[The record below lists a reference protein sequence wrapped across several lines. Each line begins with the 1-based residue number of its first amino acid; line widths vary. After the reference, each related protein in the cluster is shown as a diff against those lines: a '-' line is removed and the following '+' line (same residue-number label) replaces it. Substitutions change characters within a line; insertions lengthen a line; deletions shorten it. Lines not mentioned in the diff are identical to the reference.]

1 MSQSVVAKQPNM
13 ALLENKRKELIQG
26 LANSKE
32 YVDLIPVDK
41 QESFKNNFLE
51 LATQDYLLSIVDVKE
66 LVRFT
71 AYITKVGLDI
81 APSSKEVYIIPFDT
95 KVNNQKVMLPQA
107 IIPLNGMQQLA
118 YQKGFFLIL
127 EAVYKFDDG
136 SSESESKLSR
146 AQQAMLQT
154 ANPKWIESHFI
165 GFDCILTDLKKELP
179 TQVKFVDLN
188 YIKAATKTIKDER
201 WKLQT
206 WRHKA
211 VRRAMGDF
219 MIPKDRKIDAFESIE
234 HLNDSVL
241 AQVDSC
247 SSEYLNLENENALKQ
262 LGITLTKANGV
273 AIASN
278 YHGKEKYLEE
288 FGFTKNGGS
297 WSISYIEDAVVTT
310 PAEPKQPETKTLP
323 PKPPQ
328 NQETPTT
335 ITPAKKLFDYLSNK
349 KMTKEQIGNFVSEVL
364 GLTKEDTVGIN
375 EVMSDLDALDGMIQ
389 EYKAEFKQESLFDQQ

>member
-1 MSQSVVAKQPNM
+1 MSQVTVKQPNM

-32 YVDLIPVDK
+32 HVDLIPVDK

-66 LVRFT
+66 LVRFAT
-71 AYITKVGLDI
+71 YITKVGLDI

>member
-1 MSQSVVAKQPNM
+1 MSQVTVKQPNM

-188 YIKAATKTIKDER
+188 YIKAATKTIKVDR

-211 VRRAMGDF
+211 VRRAYGDF
-219 MIPKDRKIDAFESIE
+219 MIPKDRKIDVFESIE
-234 HLNDSVL
+234 NLNDSIL
-241 AQVDSC
+241 AQADNSSC
-247 SSEYLNLENENALKQ
+247 EFLTLDNENALKQ
-262 LGITLTKANGV
+262 LGITLTKASGI

-375 EVMSDLDALDGMIQ
+375 EVMSDLDALDVLIQ

>member
-188 YIKAATKTIKDER
+188 YNKAATKTIKDER

-211 VRRAMGDF
+211 VRRAMGGF

-278 YHGKEKYLEE
+278 YHGKEKYLED
-288 FGFTKNGGS
+288 FGFCKNGGS

-310 PAEPKQPETKTLP
+310 PAEPKQQETKTLP
-323 PKPPQ
+323 PKPQ
-328 NQETPTT
+328 NKETPTT

-375 EVMSDLDALDGMIQ
+375 EVMSDLDALDQLAQ
-389 EYKAEFKQESLFDQQ
+389 EYKAEFKQESLFDQK

>member
-211 VRRAMGDF
+211 VRRAYGDF
-219 MIPKDRKIDAFESIE
+219 MIPKDRKIDVFESIE
-234 HLNDSVL
+234 NLNDSIL
-241 AQVDSC
+241 AQADNSSC
-247 SSEYLNLENENALKQ
+247 EFLTLDNENALKQ
-262 LGITLTKANGV
+262 LGVTLTKANGV

-323 PKPPQ
+323 PKPQ
-328 NQETPTT
+328 NKETPTT

-375 EVMSDLDALDGMIQ
+375 EVMSDLDALDQLAQ
-389 EYKAEFKQESLFDQQ
+389 EYKAEFKQESLFDQK

>member
-95 KVNNQKVMLPQA
+95 KVNTQKVMLPQA

-241 AQVDSC
+241 AQADNSSC
-247 SSEYLNLENENALKQ
+247 EYLTLDNENALKQ
-262 LGITLTKANGV
+262 LGVTLTKANGV

-310 PAEPKQPETKTLP
+310 PAEPKQQETKTLP
-323 PKPPQ
+323 PKPQ
-328 NQETPTT
+328 NKETPTT

-375 EVMSDLDALDGMIQ
+375 EVMSDLDALDQLAQ
-389 EYKAEFKQESLFDQQ
+389 EYKAEFKQESLFDQK

>member
-95 KVNNQKVMLPQA
+95 KVNAQKVMLPQA

-154 ANPKWIESHFI
+154 ANPKWIEGHFI

-310 PAEPKQPETKTLP
+310 PAEPKQQETKTLP
-323 PKPPQ
+323 PKPQ
-328 NQETPTT
+328 NKETPTT

-375 EVMSDLDALDGMIQ
+375 EVMSDLDALDQLAQ
-389 EYKAEFKQESLFDQQ
+389 EYKAEFKQESLFDQK

>member
-95 KVNNQKVMLPQA
+95 KVNTQKVMLPQA

-211 VRRAMGDF
+211 VRRAYGDF
-219 MIPKDRKIDAFESIE
+219 MIPKDRKIDVFESIE
-234 HLNDSVL
+234 NLNDSIL
-241 AQVDSC
+241 AQADNSSC
-247 SSEYLNLENENALKQ
+247 EFLTLDNENALKQ

-288 FGFTKNGGS
+288 FGFIKNGGS

-375 EVMSDLDALDGMIQ
+375 EVMSDLDALDQLAQ
-389 EYKAEFKQESLFDQQ
+389 EYKAEFKQESLFDQK

>member
-211 VRRAMGDF
+211 VRRAYGDF
-219 MIPKDRKIDAFESIE
+219 MIPKDRKIDVFESIE
-234 HLNDSVL
+234 NLNDSIL
-241 AQVDSC
+241 AQADNSSC
-247 SSEYLNLENENALKQ
+247 EFLTLDNENALKQ
-262 LGITLTKANGV
+262 LGVTLTKANGV

>member
-1 MSQSVVAKQPNM
+1 M

-32 YVDLIPVDK
+32 YVDLIAVDK

-118 YQKGFFLIL
+118 YQKGFFLLL

-154 ANPKWIESHFI
+154 ANPEWIESHFI

-188 YIKAATKTIKDER
+188 YIKAATKTIKDDR

-211 VRRAMGDF
+211 VRRAYGDF

-234 HLNDSVL
+234 NLNDSVL
-241 AQVDSC
+241 AQADH
-247 SSEYLNLENENALKQ
+247 SSYEFLTLDNENALRQ
-262 LGITLTKANGV
+262 LGVTLTKANGV

-278 YHGKEKYLEE
+278 YHGKEKYLAD
-288 FGFTKNGGS
+288 FGFYKNGGS

-310 PAEPKQPETKTLP
+310 PAEPKQQETKTLP
-323 PKPPQ
+323 PKPQ
-328 NQETPTT
+328 NKKTPTI

-375 EVMSDLDALDGMIQ
+375 EVMSDLDTLDGMVQ
-389 EYKAEFKQESLFDQQ
+389 EYKAEFKQESLFDQK

>member
-32 YVDLIPVDK
+32 HVDLIPVDK

-188 YIKAATKTIKDER
+188 YIKAATKTIKDDR

-211 VRRAMGDF
+211 VRRAYGDF
-219 MIPKDRKIDAFESIE
+219 MIPKDRKIDVFESIE
-234 HLNDSVL
+234 NLNDSIL
-241 AQVDSC
+241 AQADNSSC
-247 SSEYLNLENENALKQ
+247 EYLTLDNENALKQ
-262 LGITLTKANGV
+262 LGVTLTKANGV

-310 PAEPKQPETKTLP
+310 PAEPKQQETKTLP
-323 PKPPQ
+323 PKPQ
-328 NQETPTT
+328 NKETPTT

-375 EVMSDLDALDGMIQ
+375 EVMSDLDALDQLAQ
-389 EYKAEFKQESLFDQQ
+389 EYKAEFKQESLFDQK

>member
-211 VRRAMGDF
+211 VRRAYGDF
-219 MIPKDRKIDAFESIE
+219 MIPKDRKIDVFESIE
-234 HLNDSVL
+234 NLNDSIL
-241 AQVDSC
+241 AQADNSSC
-247 SSEYLNLENENALKQ
+247 EFLTLDNENALKQ

-310 PAEPKQPETKTLP
+310 PAEPKQQETKTLP
-323 PKPPQ
+323 PKPQ
-328 NQETPTT
+328 NKETPTT

-375 EVMSDLDALDGMIQ
+375 EVMSDLDALDQLAQ
-389 EYKAEFKQESLFDQQ
+389 EYKAEFKQESLFDQK

>member
-95 KVNNQKVMLPQA
+95 KVNTQKVMLPQA

-211 VRRAMGDF
+211 VRRAYGDF
-219 MIPKDRKIDAFESIE
+219 MIPKDRKIDVFESIE
-234 HLNDSVL
+234 NLNDSIL
-241 AQVDSC
+241 AQADNSSC
-247 SSEYLNLENENALKQ
+247 EYLNLENENALKQ
-262 LGITLTKANGV
+262 LGVTLTKANGV

-288 FGFTKNGGS
+288 FGFIKNGGS

-310 PAEPKQPETKTLP
+310 PAEPKQQETKTLP
-323 PKPPQ
+323 PKPQ
-328 NQETPTT
+328 NKETPTT

-375 EVMSDLDALDGMIQ
+375 EVMSDLDALDQLAQ
-389 EYKAEFKQESLFDQQ
+389 EYKAEFKQESLFDQK

>member
-211 VRRAMGDF
+211 VRRAYGDF
-219 MIPKDRKIDAFESIE
+219 MIPKDRKIDVFESIE
-234 HLNDSVL
+234 NLNDSIL
-241 AQVDSC
+241 AQADNSSC
-247 SSEYLNLENENALKQ
+247 EYLNLENENALKQ
-262 LGITLTKANGV
+262 LGVTLTKANGV

-278 YHGKEKYLEE
+278 YHGKEKYLED
-288 FGFTKNGGS
+288 FGFCKNGGS
-297 WSISYIEDAVVTT
+297 WSINYIEDAVVTT
-310 PAEPKQPETKTLP
+310 PAEPKQQETKTLP
-323 PKPPQ
+323 PKPQ
-328 NQETPTT
+328 NKETPTT

-375 EVMSDLDALDGMIQ
+375 EVMSDLDALDQLAQ
-389 EYKAEFKQESLFDQQ
+389 EYKAEFKQESLFDQK

>member
-95 KVNNQKVMLPQA
+95 KVNTQKVMLPQA

-219 MIPKDRKIDAFESIE
+219 MIPKDRKIDVFESIE
-234 HLNDSVL
+234 NLNDSIL
-241 AQVDSC
+241 AQADNSSC
-247 SSEYLNLENENALKQ
+247 EYLNLENENALKQ
-262 LGITLTKANGV
+262 LGVTLTKANGV

-310 PAEPKQPETKTLP
+310 PAEPKQQETKTLP
-323 PKPPQ
+323 PKPQ
-328 NQETPTT
+328 NKETPTT

-375 EVMSDLDALDGMIQ
+375 EVMSDLDALDQLAQ
-389 EYKAEFKQESLFDQQ
+389 EYKAEFKQESLFDQK

>member
-95 KVNNQKVMLPQA
+95 KVNTQKVMLPQA

-278 YHGKEKYLEE
+278 YHGKEKYLED
-288 FGFTKNGGS
+288 FGFCKNGGS
-297 WSISYIEDAVVTT
+297 WSINYIEDAVVTT
-310 PAEPKQPETKTLP
+310 PAEPKQQETKTLP
-323 PKPPQ
+323 PKPQ
-328 NQETPTT
+328 NKETPTT

-375 EVMSDLDALDGMIQ
+375 EVMSDLDALDQLAQ
-389 EYKAEFKQESLFDQQ
+389 EYKAEFKQESLFDQK

>member
-1 MSQSVVAKQPNM
+1 MSQVTVKQPNM

-247 SSEYLNLENENALKQ
+247 SSEYLTLDNENALKQ
-262 LGITLTKANGV
+262 LGVTLTKANGV

-389 EYKAEFKQESLFDQQ
+389 EYKAEFKQESLFDQK

>member
-211 VRRAMGDF
+211 VRRAYGDF
-219 MIPKDRKIDAFESIE
+219 MIPKDRKIDVFESIE
-234 HLNDSVL
+234 NLNDSIL
-241 AQVDSC
+241 AQADNSSC
-247 SSEYLNLENENALKQ
+247 EYLNLENENALKQ

-310 PAEPKQPETKTLP
+310 PAEPKQQETKTLP
-323 PKPPQ
+323 PKPQ
-328 NQETPTT
+328 NKETPTT

-375 EVMSDLDALDGMIQ
+375 EVMSDLDALDQLAQ
-389 EYKAEFKQESLFDQQ
+389 EYKAEFKQESLFDQK

>member
-1 MSQSVVAKQPNM
+1 MSQSVVVKQPNM

-154 ANPKWIESHFI
+154 ANSDWVDKHFI

-188 YIKAATKTIKDER
+188 YIKAATKTIKDQK

-211 VRRAMGDF
+211 VRRAYGDF

-234 HLNDSVL
+234 NLNDSIL
-241 AQVDSC
+241 AQADSC
-247 SSEYLNLENENALKQ
+247 SEFLTLENENALKQ
-262 LGITLTKANGV
+262 LGIKLNKANGV

-278 YHGKEKYLEE
+278 FFGKEKYLEE

-328 NQETPTT
+328 NQETPT
-335 ITPAKKLFDYLSNK
+335 ITPAKKLFDYLSSK
-349 KMTKEQIGNFVSEVL
+349 QMTKGQIGHFVSEVL

-375 EVMSDLDALDGMIQ
+375 EVMSDLDALDQLAQ
-389 EYKAEFKQESLFDQQ
+389 EYKAEFKQESLFDQK

>member
-1 MSQSVVAKQPNM
+1 MSQSVVVKQPNM

-32 YVDLIPVDK
+32 YVDLIPTDK
-41 QESFKNNFLE
+41 QESFKNNFL
-51 LATQDYLLSIVDVKE
+51 D
-66 LVRFT
+66 
-71 AYITKVGLDI
+71 
-81 APSSKEVYIIPFDT
+81 KEVYIIPFDT

-118 YQKGFFLIL
+118 YQKGFFLLL

-154 ANPKWIESHFI
+154 ANPKWVEEHFI

-211 VRRAMGDF
+211 VRRAYGDF
-219 MIPKDRKIDAFESIE
+219 MIRAT
-234 HLNDSVL
+234 
-241 AQVDSC
+241 C
-247 SSEYLNLENENALKQ
+247 
-262 LGITLTKANGV
+262 
-273 AIASN
+273 
-278 YHGKEKYLEE
+278 
-288 FGFTKNGGS
+288 
-297 WSISYIEDAVVTT
+297 
-310 PAEPKQPETKTLP
+310 
-323 PKPPQ
+323 
-328 NQETPTT
+328 
-335 ITPAKKLFDYLSNK
+335 
-349 KMTKEQIGNFVSEVL
+349 
-364 GLTKEDTVGIN
+364 
-375 EVMSDLDALDGMIQ
+375 
-389 EYKAEFKQESLFDQQ
+389 

>member
-1 MSQSVVAKQPNM
+1 MSQVTVKQPNM

-95 KVNNQKVMLPQA
+95 KVNAQKVMLPQA

-211 VRRAMGDF
+211 VRRAYGDF

-234 HLNDSVL
+234 NLNDSVL
-241 AQVDSC
+241 AQADSC
-247 SSEYLNLENENALKQ
+247 SYEFLTLENENALKQ
-262 LGITLTKANGV
+262 LGVTLTKANGI

-310 PAEPKQPETKTLP
+310 PAEPKQQETKTLP
-323 PKPPQ
+323 PKPQ
-328 NQETPTT
+328 NKETPTT

-375 EVMSDLDALDGMIQ
+375 EVMSDLDALDQLAQ

>member
-95 KVNNQKVMLPQA
+95 KVNTQKVMLPQA

-211 VRRAMGDF
+211 VRRAYGDF
-219 MIPKDRKIDAFESIE
+219 MIPKDRKIDVFESIE
-234 HLNDSVL
+234 NLNDSIL
-241 AQVDSC
+241 AQADNSSC
-247 SSEYLNLENENALKQ
+247 EYLTLDNENALKQ
-262 LGITLTKANGV
+262 LGVTLTKANGV

-375 EVMSDLDALDGMIQ
+375 EVMSDLDALDQLAQ
-389 EYKAEFKQESLFDQQ
+389 EYKAEFKQESLFDQK

>member
-95 KVNNQKVMLPQA
+95 KVNTQKVMLPQA

-211 VRRAMGDF
+211 VRRALGDF
-219 MIPKDRKIDAFESIE
+219 MIPKGRKIEAFESIE

-241 AQVDSC
+241 AQADNSSC
-247 SSEYLNLENENALKQ
+247 EYLNLDNENALKQ
-262 LGITLTKANGV
+262 LGVTLTKANGV

-278 YHGKEKYLEE
+278 YHGKEKYLED
-288 FGFTKNGGS
+288 FGFCKNGGS

-310 PAEPKQPETKTLP
+310 PAEPKQQETKTLP
-323 PKPPQ
+323 PKPQ
-328 NQETPTT
+328 NKETPTT

-375 EVMSDLDALDGMIQ
+375 EVMSDLDALDQLAQ
-389 EYKAEFKQESLFDQQ
+389 EYKAEFKQESLFDQK

>member
-95 KVNNQKVMLPQA
+95 KVNTQKVMLPQA

-211 VRRAMGDF
+211 VRRAYGDF
-219 MIPKDRKIDAFESIE
+219 MIPKDRKIDVFESIE
-234 HLNDSVL
+234 NLNDSIL
-241 AQVDSC
+241 AQADNSSC
-247 SSEYLNLENENALKQ
+247 EYLNLENENALKQ
-262 LGITLTKANGV
+262 LGVTLTKANGV

-310 PAEPKQPETKTLP
+310 PAEPKQQETKTLP
-323 PKPPQ
+323 PKPQ
-328 NQETPTT
+328 NKETPTT

-375 EVMSDLDALDGMIQ
+375 EVMSDLDALDQLAQ
-389 EYKAEFKQESLFDQQ
+389 EYKAEFKQESLFDQK

>member
-278 YHGKEKYLEE
+278 YHGKEKYLED
-288 FGFTKNGGS
+288 FGFCKNGGS

-310 PAEPKQPETKTLP
+310 PAEPKQQETKTLP
-323 PKPPQ
+323 PKPQ
-328 NQETPTT
+328 NKETPTT

-375 EVMSDLDALDGMIQ
+375 EVMSDLDALDQLAQ
-389 EYKAEFKQESLFDQQ
+389 EYKAEFKQESLFDQK

>member
-211 VRRAMGDF
+211 VRRAYGDF
-219 MIPKDRKIDAFESIE
+219 MIPKDRKIDVFESIE
-234 HLNDSVL
+234 NLNDSIL
-241 AQVDSC
+241 AQADNSSC
-247 SSEYLNLENENALKQ
+247 EYLNLENENALKQ
-262 LGITLTKANGV
+262 LGVTLTKANGV

-310 PAEPKQPETKTLP
+310 PAEPKQQETKTLP
-323 PKPPQ
+323 PKPQ
-328 NQETPTT
+328 NKETPTT

-375 EVMSDLDALDGMIQ
+375 EVMSDLDALDQLAQ
-389 EYKAEFKQESLFDQQ
+389 EYKAEFKQESLFDQK

>member
-219 MIPKDRKIDAFESIE
+219 MIPKDRKIDVFESIE
-234 HLNDSVL
+234 NLNDSIL
-241 AQVDSC
+241 AQADNSSC
-247 SSEYLNLENENALKQ
+247 EFLTLDNENALKQ

-310 PAEPKQPETKTLP
+310 PAEPKQQETKTLP
-323 PKPPQ
+323 PKPQ
-328 NQETPTT
+328 NKETPTT

-375 EVMSDLDALDGMIQ
+375 EVMSDLDALDQLAQ
-389 EYKAEFKQESLFDQQ
+389 EYKAEFKQESLFDQK

>member
-95 KVNNQKVMLPQA
+95 KVNTQKVMLPQA

-262 LGITLTKANGV
+262 LGVTLTKANGV

-278 YHGKEKYLEE
+278 YHGKEKYLED
-288 FGFTKNGGS
+288 FGFCKNGGS

-310 PAEPKQPETKTLP
+310 PAEPKQQETKTLP
-323 PKPPQ
+323 PKPQ
-328 NQETPTT
+328 NKETPTT

-375 EVMSDLDALDGMIQ
+375 EVMSDLDALDQLAQ
-389 EYKAEFKQESLFDQQ
+389 EYKAEFKQESLFDQK

>member
-211 VRRAMGDF
+211 VRRAYGDF
-219 MIPKDRKIDAFESIE
+219 MIPKDRKIDVFESIE
-234 HLNDSVL
+234 NLNDSIL
-241 AQVDSC
+241 AQADNSSC
-247 SSEYLNLENENALKQ
+247 EYLNLENENALKQ
-262 LGITLTKANGV
+262 LGITLTKASGI

-310 PAEPKQPETKTLP
+310 PAEPKQQETKTLP
-323 PKPPQ
+323 PKPQ
-328 NQETPTT
+328 NKETPTI

-375 EVMSDLDALDGMIQ
+375 EVMSDLDALDQLAQ
-389 EYKAEFKQESLFDQQ
+389 EYKAEFKQESLFDQK

>member
-278 YHGKEKYLEE
+278 YHGKEKYLED
-288 FGFTKNGGS
+288 FGFCKNGGS
-297 WSISYIEDAVVTT
+297 WSINYIEDAVVTT
-310 PAEPKQPETKTLP
+310 PAEPKQQETKTLP
-323 PKPPQ
+323 PKPQ
-328 NQETPTT
+328 NKETPTT

-375 EVMSDLDALDGMIQ
+375 EVMSDLDALDQLAQ
-389 EYKAEFKQESLFDQQ
+389 EYKAEFKQESLFDQK

>member
-211 VRRAMGDF
+211 VRRAYGDF
-219 MIPKDRKIDAFESIE
+219 MIPKDRKIDVFESIE
-234 HLNDSVL
+234 NLNDSIL
-241 AQVDSC
+241 AQADNSSC
-247 SSEYLNLENENALKQ
+247 EYLNLENENALKQ
-262 LGITLTKANGV
+262 LGITLTKASGI

-323 PKPPQ
+323 PKPQ
-328 NQETPTT
+328 NKETPTT

-389 EYKAEFKQESLFDQQ
+389 EYKAEFKQESLFDQK

>member
-219 MIPKDRKIDAFESIE
+219 MIPKDRKIDVFESIE
-234 HLNDSVL
+234 NLNDSIL
-241 AQVDSC
+241 AQADNSSC
-247 SSEYLNLENENALKQ
+247 EFLTLDNENALKQ

-278 YHGKEKYLEE
+278 YHGKEKYLED
-288 FGFTKNGGS
+288 FGFCKNGGS
-297 WSISYIEDAVVTT
+297 WSINYIEDAVVTT
-310 PAEPKQPETKTLP
+310 PAEPKQQETKTLP
-323 PKPPQ
+323 PKPQ
-328 NQETPTT
+328 NKETPTT

-375 EVMSDLDALDGMIQ
+375 EVMSDLDALDQLAQ
-389 EYKAEFKQESLFDQQ
+389 EYKAEFKQESLFDQK

>member
-1 MSQSVVAKQPNM
+1 MSNID
-13 ALLENKRKELIQG
+13 LIENKRKELANG
-26 LANSKE
+26 LAINKQ
-32 YVDLIPVDK
+32 YLDLIQVDK

-51 LATQDYLLSIVDVKE
+51 LATQDYLLTLVEVKE
-66 LVRFT
+66 LIRFA
-71 AYITKVGLDI
+71 AYVTKIGLDI
-81 APSSKEVYIIPFDT
+81 SPSSKEVYILPFDT

-118 YQKGFFLIL
+118 YQKGFFLLL

-154 ANPKWIESHFI
+154 ANPKWVEEHFI

-188 YIKAATKTIKDER
+188 YIKAATKTIKDDR

-211 VRRAMGDF
+211 VRRAYGDF

-234 HLNDSVL
+234 NLNDSIL
-241 AQVDSC
+241 AQADSC
-247 SSEYLNLENENALKQ
+247 SEFLTLENENALKQ
-262 LGITLTKANGV
+262 LGIKLNKANGV

-278 YHGKEKYLEE
+278 FFGKEKYLEE

-323 PKPPQ
+323 PKPQ
-328 NQETPTT
+328 NKETPTI
-335 ITPAKKLFDYLSNK
+335 ITPAKKLFDYLSSK
-349 KMTKEQIGNFVSEVL
+349 QMTKGQIGHFVSEVL
-364 GLTKEDTVGIN
+364 GLTKEDSIGIN
-375 EVMSDLDALDGMIQ
+375 EVMVDLEALDVLIQ

>member
-211 VRRAMGDF
+211 VRRAYGDF
-219 MIPKDRKIDAFESIE
+219 MIPKDRKIDVFESIE
-234 HLNDSVL
+234 NLNDSIL
-241 AQVDSC
+241 AQADNSSC
-247 SSEYLNLENENALKQ
+247 EYLTLDNENALKQ
-262 LGITLTKANGV
+262 LGVTLTKANGV

-310 PAEPKQPETKTLP
+310 PAEPKQQETKTLP
-323 PKPPQ
+323 PKPQ
-328 NQETPTT
+328 NKETPTT

-375 EVMSDLDALDGMIQ
+375 EVMSDLDALDQLAQ
-389 EYKAEFKQESLFDQQ
+389 EYKAEFKQESLFDQK

>member
-1 MSQSVVAKQPNM
+1 MSQSVVVKQPNM

-154 ANPKWIESHFI
+154 ANPKWIEGHFI

-211 VRRAMGDF
+211 VRRAYGDF
-219 MIPKDRKIDAFESIE
+219 MIPKDRKIDVFESIE
-234 HLNDSVL
+234 NLNDSIL
-241 AQVDSC
+241 AQADNSSC
-247 SSEYLNLENENALKQ
+247 EFLTLDNENALKQ
-262 LGITLTKANGV
+262 LGVTLTKANGV

-323 PKPPQ
+323 PKPQ
-328 NQETPTT
+328 NKETPTT

-375 EVMSDLDALDGMIQ
+375 EVMSDLDALDQLAQ
-389 EYKAEFKQESLFDQQ
+389 EYKAEFKQESLFDQK

>member
-211 VRRAMGDF
+211 VRRAYGDF
-219 MIPKDRKIDAFESIE
+219 MIPKDRKIDVFESIE
-234 HLNDSVL
+234 NLNDSIL
-241 AQVDSC
+241 AQADNSSC
-247 SSEYLNLENENALKQ
+247 EYLTLDNENALKQ
-262 LGITLTKANGV
+262 LGVTLTKANGV

-278 YHGKEKYLEE
+278 YHGKEKYLED
-288 FGFTKNGGS
+288 FGFCKNGGS

-310 PAEPKQPETKTLP
+310 PAEPKQQETKTLP
-323 PKPPQ
+323 PKPQ
-328 NQETPTT
+328 NKETPTT

-375 EVMSDLDALDGMIQ
+375 EVMSDLDALDQLAQ
-389 EYKAEFKQESLFDQQ
+389 EYKAEFKQESLFDQK

>member
-234 HLNDSVL
+234 NLNDSVL

-247 SSEYLNLENENALKQ
+247 SSEYLTLDNENALKQ
-262 LGITLTKANGV
+262 LGVTLTKANGV

-375 EVMSDLDALDGMIQ
+375 EVMSDLDALDQLAQ
-389 EYKAEFKQESLFDQQ
+389 EYKAEFKQESLFDQK